1 MKISKLVISA
11 VTFALSAA
19 LLTLSIVD
27 LLRKEEY

>member
-1 MKISKLVISA
+1 MKISKLVVSA